1 MIFQLLGAVKA
12 VVFFTPLPVNI
23 TIAGNFVELVVDD
36 FEGVIEGVSATLGVA
51 VGREAIFIFVP
62 WFVFVVCVSLN
73 PRQAVHISA
82 KPAIAATMKRYLLD
96 LLKILLTVLNVL
108 DCCL

>member
-12 VVFFTPLPVNI
+12 AVFFTPLPVNV
-23 TIAGNFVELVVDD
+23 TFAGCFVELVVDD
-36 FEGVIEGVSATLGVA
+36 FDGVIEGVSAKLGVA
-51 VGREAIFIFVP
+51 VGSEAILILVF

-73 PRQAVHISA
+73 PRQAVQISA
-82 KPAIAATMKRYLLD
+82 NPATAATMKRYRLD
-96 LLKILLTVLNVL
+96 LLTIFLTLLNVL